1 MKSCGI
7 YKIQNLQ
14 NGKVYIGKSLY
25 IERRIRHHK
34 RALRAND
41 HCNQHLQHAWNK
53 YGEDAFEFAI
63 VELCQADDL
72 NDREIF
78 WIEHYDAF
86 KSGYNCNLGGDGN
99 HGYVMSEESKRKM
112 IANLPD
118 VSGENNPMYG
128 KNIKDYMTP
137 EAYDAWLLAR
147 KHCGRAPGW
156 HWSEA
161 DKRNLSRKKKEY
173 YLTHVS
179 PLKGLPR
186 VKEHAEAAR
195 DGLVDYYK
203 TNRSHSCVPVVC
215 LNTGVIYMS
224 YKEAALAN
232 QIQQTSISQ
241 CCSGKY
247 LSAGQSENGEKLVW
261 MPLSEYHNVTQDYVD
276 AMVYQA
282 NVRMHRGAHPLAKRV
297 VCINTGEVFDCA
309 ADAAHAFHVDCSSLV
324 KVCKG
329 KLKSCGKD
337 AAGTPL
343 GWRYLDQAS

>member
-7 YKIQNLQ
+7 YIIQNLQ
-14 NGKVYIGKSLY
+14 NGKVYIGQSLY
-25 IERRIRHHK
+25 IERRVRHHK
-34 RALRAND
+34 RALRTNA
-41 HCNQHLQHAWNK
+41 HRNQHLQHAWNK
-53 YGEDAFEFAI
+53 YGEDAFEFSI
-63 VELCQADDL
+63 IELCQADYL
-72 NDREIF
+72 NDREMF
-78 WIEHYDAF
+78 WIKHYDAF

-118 VSGENNPMYG
+118 VSGKNNPMYG
-128 KNIKDYMTP
+128 KHLKDYMSP
-137 EAYDAWLLAR
+137 EAYDVWLTH
-147 KHCGRAPGW
+147 KHCGRESGW
-156 HWSEA
+156 HWNEEE
-161 DKRNLSRKKKEY
+161 KRMLSQKKKEY
-173 YLTHVS
+173 FLTH
-179 PLKGLPR
+179 PHPAKGIQR
-186 VKEHAEAAR
+186 TTEQIEASR
-195 DGLVDYYK
+195 SGLLDFYK
-203 TNRSHSCVPVVC
+203 SNRSRSCIPVVC

-232 QIQQTSISQ
+232 HIQPSAISQ
-241 CCSGKY
+241 CCAGNY
-247 LSAGQSENGEKLVW
+247 LSAGQGNNGEKLVW

-309 ADAAHAFHVDCSSLV
+309 TDAAYAFHVDCSSLV
-324 KVCKG
+324 KVCRG

-337 AAGTPL
+337 ADGTPL